1 MSHRCVVDVADD
13 TGALRIR
20 VIGEVDMACAA
31 ALEETI
37 VSAPVPPGGK
47 VLLDMAGVA
56 FIDSAGISAIVGAHK
71 KRLAEGIP
79 VTLVEVPP
87 LVGQLLK
94 LTGVDTYLEVAP
106 QRREAEGC
114 T

>member
-31 ALEETI
+31 TLEETI

-47 VLLDMAGVA
+47 VLLDMAEVA
-56 FIDSAGISAIVGAHK
+56 FIDSAGISAIIGAHK
-71 KRLAEGIP
+71 KRVAEGVP
-79 VTLVEVPP
+79 VSLVEVPP

-94 LTGVDTYLEVAP
+94 LTGVDTYLEVSRQDVVGEP
-106 QRREAEGC
+106 S
-114 T
+114 

>member
-37 VSAPVPPGGK
+37 VSADVPPGGK
-47 VLLDMAGVA
+47 ILLDMADVA
-56 FIDSAGISAIVGAHK
+56 FIDSAGISAIIGAHK
-71 KRLAEGIP
+71 KRVADGIA

-87 LVGQLLK
+87 PVGQLLS
-94 LTGVDTYLEVAP
+94 LTGVDTYLDVAP
-106 QRREAEGC
+106 KAP